1 VAKLGPVGPTVPAVV
16 NVKDVKEY
24 NSGSGTPS
32 TDTPPVIVTP
42 DDITIGI
49 FTRLF

>member
-1 VAKLGPVGPTVPAVV
+1 VVPVIAAFV
-16 NVKDVKEY
+16 NVNDVKEY
-24 NSGSGTPS
+24 NSAGGTPS

-49 FTRLF
+49 FTKLF